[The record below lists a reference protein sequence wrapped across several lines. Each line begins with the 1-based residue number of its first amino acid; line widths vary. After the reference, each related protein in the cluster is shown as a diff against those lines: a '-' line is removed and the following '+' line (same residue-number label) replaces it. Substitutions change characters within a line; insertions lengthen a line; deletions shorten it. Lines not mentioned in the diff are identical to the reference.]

1 MIPIPRMP
9 REQAL
14 PLKRVIEATANDL
27 GMSEHDVFC
36 TLSRLLEGIADEV
49 TKGREVRIPG
59 FGMFAPVAVD
69 LSRSN
74 YKIPRCVPRFAP
86 TRSFR
91 QQVMFGAPPNESGK
105 KAMKL
110 YNKHHVTS
118 PANDDGARVF
128 SAQARM
134 RRDVLAQI
142 AG

>member
-9 REQAL
+9 REHAL

-36 TLSRLLEGIADEV
+36 VMSRLLEGVADEV

-74 YKIPRCVPRFAP
+74 YKIPRCVPRFAA
-86 TRSFR
+86 TRAFR
-91 QQVMFGAPPNESGK
+91 QQVMFGAPPNASGK
-105 KAMKL
+105 KAMLGYDKR
-110 YNKHHVTS
+110 HTTS
-118 PANDDGARVF
+118 PANDDGTRVF

-134 RRDVLAQI
+134 RRDILSQI